1 MHRVHGNTL
10 GLKPHM
16 RTRIEKLYQ
25 RRVSPKQYVSPELAR
40 TLTELTR
47 ESGRVI
53 GVLVDRKGNVEDVIV
68 GDAKG
73 IVISELGR
81 YRVSKARFRGLRC
94 IHTRLDAEGLNQD
107 DLTDLALLRFD
118 VMMVVDAL
126 ESGLPGLVHVAHL
139 KPSAT
144 GTGAGF
150 AWETLAP
157 TTVHQLPEDF
167 DHFISELEAEFS
179 ATHRPQE
186 VREKRRRAML
196 IGITTGPLDEARIS
210 MAELRELAISAGLVV
225 VDEILQRRH
234 GIDGKFVVGRGKINE
249 IFIRSLQ
256 QDADLVIFDR
266 ELSGSQVR
274 AISQVTD
281 LEVID
286 RTQLILDIFAQRAHS
301 RDGKIQVE
309 LAQLKYSL
317 PRLVLKDD
325 CLSRITGGIGA
336 RGPGETKIEE
346 LKRRVRERI
355 TRLERDIE
363 ALSRGRDERRKR
375 RESSGLPVVSIVGYT
390 NAGKST
396 LLNSLTGAEV
406 LAEDKYFATLDPTTR
421 RLRFPEERELILADT
436 VGFLRALPED
446 LVDAFRATLEE
457 LREAH
462 LIIHLVDM
470 ANPQFPAQIRAVEEI
485 LGDLGLDNTPTLLVF
500 NKEDLV
506 DPEAAQEIREQHEA
520 ISISASRRATLD
532 RLTKAIERALWKESH
547 IAVSPG

>member
-1 MHRVHGNTL
+1 M
-10 GLKPHM
+10 
-16 RTRIEKLYQ
+16 
-25 RRVSPKQYVSPELAR
+25 SPELAR
-40 TLTELTR
+40 TLTELTH
-47 ESGRVI
+47 ESRRLI
-53 GVLVDRKGNVEDVIV
+53 GVLIDRKGNVEDVIV
-68 GDAKG
+68 GDARG
-73 IVISELGR
+73 IVISQLGR
-81 YRVSKARFRGLRC
+81 YRVSRARFRGLRC
-94 IHTRLDAEGLNQD
+94 VHTRLDAEGLNQD

-118 VMMVVDAL
+118 MMVVVEAL
-126 ESGLPGLVHVAHL
+126 ESGLPGLVHRAHL
-139 KPSAT
+139 KPPPPGGAPS
-144 GTGAGF
+144 GAGF
-150 AWETLAP
+150 AWEKLEP
-157 TTVHQLPEDF
+157 LGVHQLPEDF
-167 DHFISELEAEFS
+167 DHFIAELEAEFAS
-179 ATHRPQE
+179 TFRSQE

-196 IGITTGPLDEARIS
+196 VGITTGSLEPARVS
-210 MAELRELAISAGLVV
+210 MAELRELAVSAGLVV
-225 VDEILQRRH
+225 VDELLQRRP

-317 PRLVLKDD
+317 PRLVLRDD

-355 TRLERDIE
+355 TRLERDVE
-363 ALSRGRDERRKR
+363 SLSRGRDERRKR
-375 RESSGLPVVSIVGYT
+375 RENAGLPVVSIVGYT

-396 LLNSLTGAEV
+396 LLNNLTGADV
-406 LAEDKYFATLDPTTR
+406 LVEDKYFATLDPTTR

-436 VGFLRALPED
+436 VGFLRDLPHD
-446 LVDAFRATLEE
+446 LVAAFRATLEE

-462 LIIHLVDM
+462 LVIHLVDGS
-470 ANPQFPAQIRAVEEI
+470 NPQFPAQIQAVDEI
-485 LGDLGLDNTPTLLVF
+485 LSDLGLDNTPTLLVF

-506 DPEAAQEIREQHEA
+506 DPETAQAMRETYSA
-520 ISISASRRATLD
+520 ISISALHRSTLAP
-532 RLTKAIERALWKESH
+532 LAAAIEQALWRESH
-547 IAVSPG
+547 MAVSPGQAASGPGRPHASPRLSPTAAPA